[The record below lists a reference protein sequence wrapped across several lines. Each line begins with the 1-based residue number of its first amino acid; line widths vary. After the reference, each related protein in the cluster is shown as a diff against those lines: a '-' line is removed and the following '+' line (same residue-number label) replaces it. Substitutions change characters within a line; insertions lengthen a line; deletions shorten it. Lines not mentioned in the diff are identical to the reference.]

1 MGNDGKYLIFEFD
14 DYEMVR
20 LVDTRVYK
28 TYEDLMKDLEED
40 TMDQQK
46 YVENTHD
53 CDDFAEELEDALEA
67 KGYRVTIKLV
77 YWRDAKGEFVG
88 RAINDV
94 YLDGGRIATIEPQ
107 NDRDVTGDYDGNG
120 IVDTV
125 WGLGLIEGNARIWLF
140 KHILDVVLQMKIFL
154 YLSMKTG
161 MMYRFP

>member
-1 MGNDGKYLIFEFD
+1 
-14 DYEMVR
+14 
-20 LVDTRVYK
+20 
-28 TYEDLMKDLEED
+28 MKDLEED

-88 RAINDV
+88 HAINDV

-120 IVDTV
+120 NGIVDTV
-125 WGLGLIEGNARIWLF
+125 RGLGLIEGNARIWLF
-140 KHILDVVLQMKIFL
+140 KHFGCGATDEDFLVLEYEDRDDVPFPPRLKP
-154 YLSMKTG
+154 LSTAQITNRKS
-161 MMYRFP
+161 